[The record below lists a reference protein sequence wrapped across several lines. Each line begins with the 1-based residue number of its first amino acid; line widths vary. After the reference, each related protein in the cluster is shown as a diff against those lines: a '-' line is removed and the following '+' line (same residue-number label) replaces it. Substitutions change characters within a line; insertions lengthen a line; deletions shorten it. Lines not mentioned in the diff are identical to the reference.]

1 MAVPPLH
8 AAVPPL
14 HAANHPSPLWQ
25 TCDYALRRMATTD
38 STGQKEIH
46 TSPVLLLR
54 KENLFRW
61 APALAVSYQTPLVPD
76 PNIFC
81 LILGL
86 QKISFHLNAYSMSCQ
101 VSSASGVKGVQVRAY
116 SKALHYLQ

>member
-8 AAVPPL
+8 ATVPPL

-76 PNIFC
+76 PN
-81 LILGL
+81 L
-86 QKISFHLNAYSMSCQ
+86 HDAYSIRPAVTQPCR
-101 VSSASGVKGVQVRAY
+101 SACPELS
-116 SKALHYLQ
+116 HC